1 MAKDYKHS
9 NRCETNKKEYHLSN
23 GDSVLMTEREF
34 MVANYVIQ
42 GSNFTEARLKAGY
55 KDYTKD
61 EEYLKQHAN
70 HKTDPMILAKN
81 RNAASA
87 SQLFRDNPEISIY
100 ANDIRE
106 KHENALQLTTE
117 SMLKSVAAIVN
128 FDPAELIDDDGNPR
142 PLSEV
147 PEKTRLA
154 LSSMNIDTYQP
165 KEGPPILT
173 YKYTWYNKIQAIALL
188 TKIEELSKGRLKGKM
203 IGNKTVSL
211 RREKAVNG

>member
-1 MAKDYKHS
+1 MSKDYKHS
-9 NRCETNKKEYHLSN
+9 NNCQANKNEYPLSS
-23 GDSVLMTEREF
+23 GDFVLMTEREF
-34 MVANYVIQ
+34 KFANYIIQ
-42 GSNFTEARLKAGY
+42 GSNYTDARLKAGY

-61 EEYLKQHAN
+61 EDYLAEHAN
-70 HKTDPMILAKN
+70 CKTGAMALAKN

-87 SQLFRDNPEISIY
+87 SQILRDNPEIAIY

-106 KHENALQLTTE
+106 KHESALQLTTE

-128 FDPAELIDDDGNPR
+128 FDPAELIDDEGQPR

-154 LSSMNIDTYQP
+154 ISSMSIDTYQP

-188 TKIEELSKGRLKGKM
+188 TKIEELSKGRLKGKI

-211 RREKAVNG
+211 RREKSVNG